1 MTTILRD
8 FKIFKSNF
16 PIILELSGY
25 RMDYLAERI
34 GLSASVFSNKKKRNS
49 FEVEE
54 MEKLMA
60 IVWND
65 YLEGKFLE
73 QAIKDGR
80 GEGHLSKEETKRLFS
95 EWK

>member
-1 MTTILRD
+1 MTTILND
-8 FKIFKSNF
+8 FKIFKTQF
-16 PIILELSGY
+16 PKILELSGY

-34 GLSASVFSNKKKRNS
+34 GLSASVFSNKKRKNS
-49 FEVEE
+49 FEIEE
-54 MEKLMA
+54 MEKLMD

-73 QAIKDGR
+73 QAMSDGKK
-80 GEGHLSKEETKRLFS
+80 EGHLSKEETKRLFS

>member
-1 MTTILRD
+1 MTTIISD
-8 FKIFKSNF
+8 FKIFKSHF
-16 PIILELSGY
+16 PKLLELSGY

-49 FEVEE
+49 FELEE
-54 MEKLMA
+54 MEKLMS

-65 YLEGKFLE
+65 YLEEKFLE
-73 QAIKDGR
+73 QAIKEGKE
-80 GEGHLSKEETKRLFS
+80 EGHLSKEETKKLFS